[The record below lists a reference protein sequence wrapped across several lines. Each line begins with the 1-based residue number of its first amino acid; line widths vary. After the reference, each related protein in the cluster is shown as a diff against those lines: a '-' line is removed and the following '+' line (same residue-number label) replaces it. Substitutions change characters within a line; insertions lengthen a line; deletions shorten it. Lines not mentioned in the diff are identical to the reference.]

1 MLRDAACVDAAEP
14 AGVYFGTR
22 GGSVYAS
29 ADEGEHFA
37 EVASHLP
44 DVLCVRA
51 AAVSPPRSGAAAARR
66 RSERLRPVAGI
77 SVVLPSVLQPL
88 AGGQSFLTAP
98 ADTTVTVEGVL
109 DVVTGEYPALS
120 RRLRDET
127 GAIRRY
133 VNIYVNGNEIRRLQG
148 LATEVS
154 PGQEVLIIQS
164 VAGG

>member
-1 MLRDAACVDAAEP
+1 M
-14 AGVYFGTR
+14 
-22 GGSVYAS
+22 
-29 ADEGEHFA
+29 
-37 EVASHLP
+37 
-44 DVLCVRA
+44 
-51 AAVSPPRSGAAAARR
+51 
-66 RSERLRPVAGI
+66 
-77 SVVLPSVLQPL
+77 VLPSVLQPL
-88 AGGQSFLTAP
+88 AGGQSLLTAP
-98 ADTTVTVEGVL
+98 ADGAATVERVL
-109 DVVTGEYPALS
+109 DLVTGDYPALG